1 VYVLWVTLQVQP
13 EHRQEFLDAITANA
27 AASVRDEPGC
37 LGFDVIELDTDKDEV
52 ENRFA
57 FYETYIDRKAF
68 EIGHKQAPH
77 FLTWRQVAA
86 KVLVP
91 GSQVNTFGDV
101 VAAESSTAAADD
113 VAGVA

>member
-1 VYVLWVTLQVQP
+1 MYVLWVTLQVQP
-13 EHRQEFLDAITANA
+13 EHREEFLDAITANA

-37 LGFDVIELDTDKDEV
+37 LGFDVIELDAA

-57 FYETYIDRKAF
+57 FYETYTDREAF
-68 EIGHKQAPH
+68 EVGHKQAPH
-77 FLTWRQVAA
+77 FQAWRQVAA

-91 GSQVNTFGDV
+91 GTQVNTFGDV

>member
-1 VYVLWVTLQVQP
+1 MYVLWVTLQVQP
-13 EHRQEFLDAITANA
+13 ENRQEFLDAITANA
-27 AASVRDEPGC
+27 AASVRNEPGC
-37 LGFDVIELDTDKDEV
+37 LGFDVIELDRQ

-57 FYETYIDRKAF
+57 FYETYTAREAF

-77 FLTWRQVAA
+77 FLAWREVAA

-101 VAAESSTAAADD
+101 VTSAALTGGAA
-113 VAGVA
+113 